1 MSGQTASYVGRRLE
15 EYRAGT
21 TTYKNPTHFKLM
33 ADIAKPLTD
42 EEILALAT
50 YVQGLHTRVPGT
62 AQAAAKH

>member
-1 MSGQTASYVGRRLE
+1 MKGDLVISHRDGSRKLISLFD
-15 EYRAGT
+15 
-21 TTYKNPTHFKLM
+21 PTHFKLM

-50 YVQGLHTRVPGT
+50 YVQGLHTRVPDT